1 MTEGHL
7 VVDNSLLLTFNMAN
21 KRINYTDRDFESIR
35 QGLIDY
41 TSQYYPE
48 LIQNFN
54 DASVFSVL
62 MDLNAA
68 VADNLHYHIDRS
80 IQETVLQYAQQKSS
94 IFNIARTYGLK
105 IPGFRPSVA
114 LVEISITVPPLGDAE
129 DYRYLG
135 ILRAGSQFNGGGT
148 TFETVYDIDFTSQYN
163 QEGEVNR
170 TKVPTFDANNK
181 IINYVITKR
190 EVVVNG
196 TTKVFKRVINPSDV
210 VPFFNFFLPERNVLG
225 VNSIIQ
231 KDGTSYPNVPNYSE
245 FATAANR
252 WYEVD
257 ALAEDTVFIE
267 DPTKPVDNA
276 GIKVGKYIKTE
287 NRFITEYTPEG
298 FLKIQFGGGS
308 TTPNIQ
314 LANFAKQG
322 LNLDLANYQNNIG
335 LGLTV
340 QPNTTIFVQYRTGG
354 GLASNVGVG
363 VINQV
368 GTIDFAV
375 NGPSNNINSNVIQSV
390 TVNNVTAAIGGANPP
405 STEEVRNMVAFNFAA
420 QKRAVTVNDYKSL
433 IDTMPGKFGA
443 PAKVAITENNN
454 KITIQ
459 ILAYDE
465 NGNLTQTVSN
475 NLKINLAN
483 YLSKYRMIND
493 YITIDVAKVIDL
505 AFDIYVVV
513 ESNVNRGQVITEI
526 INQVSNYMAP
536 ENRELGENVNV
547 SNVRRLIQ
555 DVAGVI
561 TLSNLK
567 VFNLVGGQYSTS
579 ETSQRYANKASKE
592 IELID
597 DTIYA
602 EPTQIYQIRYDN
614 KDIRVYVKNLA
625 TVDFS

>member
-1 MTEGHL
+1 
-7 VVDNSLLLTFNMAN
+7 MAN
-21 KRINYTDRDFESIR
+21 NKINYTDRDFESLR
-35 QGLIDY
+35 DGLINY
-41 TSQYYPE
+41 TKQYYPE

-94 IFNIARTYGLK
+94 IYNIARTYGLK
-105 IPGFRPSVA
+105 IPGYRPSVA
-114 LVEISITVPPLGDAE
+114 VVDVSITVPPLGDAE
-129 DYRYLG
+129 DFRYLG
-135 ILRAGSQFNGGGT
+135 VLRAGSQFNGGGT
-148 TFETVYDIDFTSQYN
+148 SFETVYDIDFSTQYN
-163 QEGEVNR
+163 QEGFVNR
-170 TKVPTFDANNK
+170 TKVPTFDNNNK

-225 VNSIIQ
+225 VNAIIQ
-231 KDGTSYPNVPNYSE
+231 KDGTNYPNVPNYTE
-245 FATAANR
+245 FVTSTNK

-267 DPTKPVDNA
+267 DPTKPTDQA
-276 GIKVGKYIKTE
+276 GNKVGKYIKTD

-298 FLKIQFGGGS
+298 FMKVQFGAGT
-308 TTPNIQ
+308 TTPNVQ
-314 LANFAKQG
+314 LANFAKNG
-322 LNLDLANYQNNIG
+322 INLDLANYQNNIG

-363 VINQV
+363 VINQI

-375 NGPSNNINSNVIQSV
+375 TGPSDTINSNV
-390 TVNNVTAAIGGANPP
+390 VNSLTITNVTAAIGGANPP

-459 ILAYDE
+459 ILSYDQ
-465 NGNLTQTVSN
+465 NGKLTQTVSN
-475 NLKINLAN
+475 VLKSNLAT

-493 YITIDVAKVIDL
+493 YISIDVAKVIDL
-505 AFDIYVVV
+505 SFEIYIVL
-513 ESNVNRGQVITEI
+513 ESNVNRGQVITEV
-526 INQVSNYMAP
+526 INQISNYMAP
-536 ENRELGENVNV
+536 ENRDLGENVNV
-547 SNVRRLIQ
+547 SDVRRLIQ
-555 DVAGVI
+555 NTAGVL
-561 TLSNLK
+561 TLSDLK
-567 VFNLVGGQYSTS
+567 VFNLVGGLYSTS
-579 ETSQRYANKASKE
+579 ETSQRYVNKATRQ
-592 IELID
+592 IQLID

-602 EPTQIYQIRYDN
+602 EPTQVYQIRFDN
-614 KDIRVYVKNLA
+614 KDIKVFVKNLS

>member
-1 MTEGHL
+1 
-7 VVDNSLLLTFNMAN
+7 MAN
-21 KRINYTDRDFESIR
+21 NKINYTDRDFESLR
-35 QGLIDY
+35 DGLINY
-41 TSQYYPE
+41 TKQYYPE

-105 IPGFRPSVA
+105 IPGYRPSVA
-114 LVEISITVPPLGDAE
+114 VVDVSITVPPLGDAE

-148 TFETVYDIDFTSQYN
+148 SFETVYDIDFSTQYN
-163 QEGEVNR
+163 QEGFVNR
-170 TKVPTFDANNK
+170 TKIPTFDNNNK

-225 VNSIIQ
+225 VNAIIQ
-231 KDGTSYPNVPNYSE
+231 KDGTNYPNVPNYTE
-245 FATAANR
+245 FVTSTNK

-267 DPTKPVDNA
+267 DPTKPTDQA
-276 GIKVGKYIKTE
+276 GNKVGKYIKTD

-298 FLKIQFGGGS
+298 FMKVQFGAGT

-314 LANFAKQG
+314 LANFAKNG
-322 LNLDLANYQNNIG
+322 INLDLANYQNNIG

-363 VINQV
+363 VINQI

-375 NGPSNNINSNVIQSV
+375 TGPSDTINSNV
-390 TVNNVTAAIGGANPP
+390 VNSLTISNVTAAIGGANPP

-459 ILAYDE
+459 ILSYDQ
-465 NGNLTQTVSN
+465 NGKLTQTVSN
-475 NLKINLAN
+475 VLKSNLAT

-493 YITIDVAKVIDL
+493 YISIDVAKVIDL
-505 AFDIYVVV
+505 SFEIYIVL
-513 ESNVNRGQVITEI
+513 ESNVNRGQVITEV
-526 INQVSNYMAP
+526 INQISNYMAP

-547 SNVRRLIQ
+547 SDVRRLIQ
-555 DVAGVI
+555 NTSGVL
-561 TLSNLK
+561 TLSDLK
-567 VFNLVGGQYSTS
+567 VFNMVGGLYSTS
-579 ETSQRYANKASKE
+579 ETSQRYVDKATKQ
-592 IELID
+592 IQLID

-602 EPTQIYQIRYDN
+602 EPTQVYQVRFDN
-614 KDIRVYVKNLA
+614 KDIKVYVKNLSS
-625 TVDFS
+625 VDFS

>member
-1 MTEGHL
+1 
-7 VVDNSLLLTFNMAN
+7 MAN
-21 KRINYTDRDFESIR
+21 NKINYTDRDFESLR
-35 QGLIDY
+35 DGLINY
-41 TSQYYPE
+41 TKQYYPE

-68 VADNLHYHIDRS
+68 VADNLHFHIDRS

-105 IPGFRPSVA
+105 IPGYRPSVA
-114 LVEISITVPPLGDAE
+114 VVDISITVPPLGDAE
-129 DYRYLG
+129 DFRYLG

-148 TFETVYDIDFTSQYN
+148 SFETVYDIDFANQYN
-163 QEGEVNR
+163 QEGFVNR
-170 TKVPTFDANNK
+170 TKIPTFDNNNK

-225 VNSIIQ
+225 VNAIIQ
-231 KDGTSYPNVPNYSE
+231 KDGTNYPNVPDYTE
-245 FATAANR
+245 FVTSTNK

-267 DPTKPVDNA
+267 DPTKPTDQA
-276 GIKVGKYIKTE
+276 GNKVGKYIKTD

-298 FLKIQFGGGS
+298 FMKVQFGAGT
-308 TTPNIQ
+308 TTPNVQ
-314 LANFAKQG
+314 LANFAKNG
-322 LNLDLANYQNNIG
+322 IRLDLANYQNNIG

-340 QPNTTIFVQYRTGG
+340 QPNTTLFVQYRTGG

-375 NGPSNNINSNVIQSV
+375 TGPSDTINSNVVSSLVI
-390 TVNNVTAAIGGANPP
+390 NNVTAAIGGSNPP

-459 ILAYDE
+459 ILSYDQ
-465 NGNLTQTVSN
+465 NGKLTQTVSN
-475 NLKINLAN
+475 VLKSNLAT

-493 YITIDVAKVIDL
+493 YISIDVAKVIDL
-505 AFDIYVVV
+505 SFEIYVVL
-513 ESNVNRGQVITEI
+513 ESNVNRGQVITEV
-526 INQVSNYMAP
+526 INQVANYMAP
-536 ENRELGENVNV
+536 ENRDLGQNVNV
-547 SNVRRLIQ
+547 SDVRRLIQ
-555 DVAGVI
+555 NTAGVL
-561 TLSNLK
+561 TLADLK

-579 ETSQRYANKASKE
+579 ETSQRYIDKVTRQ
-592 IELID
+592 IQLVD

-602 EPTQIYQIRYDN
+602 EPTQVYQVRFDN
-614 KDIRVYVKNLA
+614 KDIKVFVKNLS

>member
-1 MTEGHL
+1 
-7 VVDNSLLLTFNMAN
+7 MAN
-21 KRINYTDRDFESIR
+21 NKINYTDRDFESIR
-35 QGLIDY
+35 DGLINY
-41 TSQYYPE
+41 TKQYYPE

-94 IFNIARTYGLK
+94 IYNIARTYGLK
-105 IPGFRPSVA
+105 IPGYRPSVA
-114 LVEISITVPPLGDAE
+114 VVDISITVPPLGDAE

-148 TFETVYDIDFTSQYN
+148 TFETVYDIDFSTQYN
-163 QEGEVNR
+163 QEGSVNR

-181 IINYVITKR
+181 IINYIITKR

-196 TTKVFKRVINPSDV
+196 TTKVFKRVINATDV

-225 VNSIIQ
+225 VNAIIQ
-231 KDGTSYPNVPNYSE
+231 RDGTSYPNVPNYGE
-245 FATAANR
+245 FLNANNK

-298 FLKIQFGGGS
+298 FLKIQFGGGT

-322 LNLDLANYQNNIG
+322 INLDLANYQNNIG

-375 NGPSNNINSNVIQSV
+375 NGPSDSINSNVLNSLV
-390 TVNNVTAAIGGANPP
+390 VNNVTAAIGGANPP
-405 STEEVRNMVAFNFAA
+405 STEEVRNMVGFNFAA
-420 QKRAVTVNDYKSL
+420 QRRAVTVNDYKSL
-433 IDTMPGKFGA
+433 IDTMPGKYGA

-454 KITIQ
+454 KITVQ
-459 ILAYDE
+459 ILSYDQT
-465 NGNLTQTVSN
+465 GKLTQTVSN
-475 NLKINLAN
+475 NLKTNLAT
-483 YLSKYRMIND
+483 YLSKFRMIND
-493 YITIDVAKVIDL
+493 YIQIDVAKVIDL

-513 ESNVNRGQVITEI
+513 ESSVNRGQVITEV

-536 ENRELGENVNV
+536 ENRDMGENVNI
-547 SNVRRLIQ
+547 SDIRRLIQ
-555 DVAGVI
+555 NTSGVI
-561 TLSNLK
+561 SLSNLQ
-567 VFNLVGGQYSTS
+567 VFNKVGGQYSTS
-579 ETSQRYANKASKE
+579 ETSQRYVDKATKE
-592 IELID
+592 IQLID
-597 DTIYA
+597 DNIFA
-602 EPTQIYQIRYDN
+602 EPTQIYQIRFNN
-614 KDIRVYVKNLA
+614 KDIRVFVKNL
-625 TVDFS
+625 TSVDFT